1 MLLVRKLPCSSM
13 HLQRR
18 NASVLVLN
26 CGSSSLKSKLLDPAK
41 EEEDFSCLVEGLNAE
56 GAAKAKIKIN
66 GKEIRVLKLDHGKAT
81 MERAFDVV
89 RENIPKGTISAI
101 GHRVVHGGATFKKAV
116 LIDEAVKVW
125 VYGIR
130 QQLKLVL
137 HEQIPTYLFRDIK
150 FIYFY
155 FNFLFIVSGTFV
167 ILYF

>member
-1 MLLVRKLPCSSM
+1 MV

-56 GAAKAKIKIN
+56 GAAKAKIKIR
-66 GKEIRVLKLDHGKAT
+66 GKEIGVLKLDHGKAT

-116 LIDEAVKVW
+116 LIDEAVKV
-125 VYGIR
+125 YGYMVFANSR
-130 QQLKLVL
+130 
-137 HEQIPTYLFRDIK
+137 HEQIPTYLFRYIN
-150 FIYFY
+150 FIYFN
-155 FNFLFIVSGTFV
+155 FNLYFLFIVSGNKGTFV